1 MGTAATAGTQVLG
14 LRAVLRRAQAV
25 LRAAFGVVS
34 VSRAATIGGLLLA
47 VQVGLALFGP
57 VLAPYH
63 YAAFHAIHAL
73 ESPSRAFLGGTD
85 AFGRDQ
91 LSRVMWGA
99 RGTLGV
105 AGAATVLGEALGV
118 VVGMAGAYYRG
129 LVDEVLMRLMD
140 ALMSFPSILL
150 AMLILTSVGTNP
162 IYIILGI
169 GVVFMPRSARVLRGV
184 ALSLASSEF
193 VDAARVRGERA
204 AYIMFREM
212 LPNAWVPI
220 IVDTTIR
227 FSYAILLA
235 TSLGFLG
242 LGPAPPSP
250 DWGLMINE
258 ALPYLAIAPWL
269 AILPAIAI
277 STAVVGANL
286 LGDGVQA
293 ALAAHH
299 RA

>member
-1 MGTAATAGTQVLG
+1 MGAVATAGARELG
-14 LRAVLRRAQAV
+14 VRAM
-25 LRAAFGVVS
+25 LRAAQALLSGAFAVVS
-34 VSRAATIGGLLLA
+34 VSRTAALGSLLLA
-47 VQVGLALFGP
+47 LHAGLALFGP
-57 VLAPYH
+57 ALAPYH
-63 YAAFHAIHAL
+63 YAAFHAAHAL
-73 ESPSRAFLGGTD
+73 EPPSRAFLGGTD

-99 RGTLGV
+99 RGTLAV
-105 AGAATVLGEALGV
+105 AVAATALGEALGV
-118 VVGMAGAYYRG
+118 VVGMTGAYYRG
-129 LVDEVLMRLMD
+129 ILDEVLMRLMD

-162 IYIILGI
+162 VYIILGI
-169 GVVFMPRSARVLRGV
+169 GIVFMPRAARVLRGV
-184 ALSLASSEF
+184 ALSLVSSEF

-204 AYIMFREM
+204 SYIMFREM
-212 LPNAWVPI
+212 LPNAWGPI

-269 AILPAIAI
+269 AVLPAIAI

-293 ALAAHH
+293 VLAA
-299 RA
+299 RRQA

>member
-1 MGTAATAGTQVLG
+1 MPGMRAM
-14 LRAVLRRAQAV
+14 LRGAHTLLRGAV
-25 LRAAFGVVS
+25 GVVGA
-34 VSRAATIGGLLLA
+34 SRAATIGSLLLA
-47 VQVGLALFGP
+47 VHAALALFGP
-57 VLAPYH
+57 VLASYN
-63 YAAFHAIHAL
+63 YAAFHAVHAL
-73 ESPSRAFLGGTD
+73 EPPSRVFLGGTD
-85 AFGRDQ
+85 EFGRDQ

-105 AGAATVLGEALGV
+105 AVAATVLGEALGV
-118 VVGMAGAYYRG
+118 VVGMTGAYYRG
-129 LVDEVLMRLMD
+129 IIDEILMRLMD

-162 IYIILGI
+162 VYIILGI
-169 GVVFMPRSARVLRGV
+169 GIVFMPRAARVLRGV
-184 ALSLASSEF
+184 ALSLVSSEF
-193 VDAARVRGERA
+193 VEAARVRGETA
-204 AYIMFREM
+204 SYIMFREM
-212 LPNAWVPI
+212 LPNAWIPI

-258 ALPYLAIAPWL
+258 ALPYLDIAPWL

-293 ALAAHH
+293 VLAARH
-299 RA
+299 RV

>member
-1 MGTAATAGTQVLG
+1 MDTAATARRGSTG
-14 LRAVLRRAQAV
+14 IRALRGAFAAVR
-25 LRAAFGVVS
+25 
-34 VSRAATIGGLLLA
+34 VSRAAAAGSLLLA
-47 VQVGLALFGP
+47 VHAVLALLGP
-57 VLAPYH
+57 SLAPYN
-63 YAAFHAIHAL
+63 YAAFHPAHAL
-73 ESPSRAFLGGTD
+73 EAPSRAFPGGTD

-105 AGAATVLGEALGV
+105 AVAATVLGEALGV
-118 VVGMAGAYYRG
+118 VVGMTGAYYRG
-129 LVDEVLMRLMD
+129 VVDEVLMRLMD

-150 AMLILTSVGTNP
+150 AMLILTSLGTNP

-169 GVVFMPRSARVLRGV
+169 GVVFMPRAARVLRGV

-204 AYIMFREM
+204 SYIMFREM

-258 ALPYLAIAPWL
+258 ALPFLSVAPWL

-277 STAVVGANL
+277 SSAVVGANL

-293 ALAAHH
+293 ALAARH

>member
-1 MGTAATAGTQVLG
+1 MGAVATPHVPASGLRATAGRVSAWVRG
-14 LRAVLRRAQAV
+14 
-25 LRAAFGVVS
+25 GVS
-34 VSRAATIGGLLLA
+34 VVRGSRAAAVGSALLA
-47 VQVGLALFGP
+47 VQAVLALFGP
-57 VLAPYH
+57 ALAPYG
-63 YAAFHAIHAL
+63 YAAFHVDHAL
-73 ESPSRAFLGGTD
+73 QPPSYPFLGGTD
-85 AFGRDQ
+85 QFGRDI

-105 AGAATVLGEALGV
+105 AAASTVLGESLGV
-118 VVGMAGAYYRG
+118 IVGLAGGYYRG
-129 LVDEVLMRLMD
+129 IVDEALMRLMD

-150 AMLILTSVGTNP
+150 AMLILTSLGTNP
-162 IYIILGI
+162 VYIIVGI
-169 GVVFMPRSARVLRGV
+169 GIVFMPRAARVLRGV
-184 ALSLASSEF
+184 ALSLASAEF
-193 VDAARVRGERA
+193 IDAARLRGERA
-204 AYIMFREM
+204 AYIIFREM
-212 LPNAWVPI
+212 LPNAWAPI

-258 ALPYLAIAPWL
+258 ALPFLSIAPWT
-269 AILPAIAI
+269 AIFPALAI

-286 LGDGVQA
+286 LGDGIQA
-293 ALAAHH
+293 ALASRR